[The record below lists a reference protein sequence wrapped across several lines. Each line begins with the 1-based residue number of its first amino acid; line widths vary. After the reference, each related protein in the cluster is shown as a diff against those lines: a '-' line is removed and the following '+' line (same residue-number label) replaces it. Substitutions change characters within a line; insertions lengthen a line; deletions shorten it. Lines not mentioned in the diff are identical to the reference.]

1 MNILIT
7 GGCGFIGSE
16 LIDALHT
23 KNKIFVIDNLSTG
36 YKSRIKRN
44 LHKIKFVEGDI
55 NDAKKMMKIPK
66 VDWVIHAAALSALPN
81 NQINLPYSVD
91 CNIKACASL
100 VDWCLKKGVKKLIF
114 LSTSAIYEKNK
125 KRPFFE
131 DKVNKPV
138 LIYPVTKFLAENF
151 FESISKSYPIN
162 IVSLRLSNIY
172 GRNQDYFR
180 KQLPFLGYLI
190 KGYLLKKKLTFFSKG
205 NHRRDY
211 LFIDDLSNLITKI
224 IKTKKY
230 NKLNNSFEVFNVGSG
245 RQYSVMELIK
255 FFQRIINSN
264 LSYSWGKKKNYWA
277 NFHEFKKNKLKL
289 NKNLLK
295 QEVEKIVILN
305 IDKVKKRFNWK
316 PNFQIQKGLKE
327 CLKRATEI
335 LALDNKII

>member
-1 MNILIT
+1 M
-7 GGCGFIGSE
+7 
-16 LIDALHT
+16 
-23 KNKIFVIDNLSTG
+23 
-36 YKSRIKRN
+36 
-44 LHKIKFVEGDI
+44 
-55 NDAKKMMKIPK
+55 
-66 VDWVIHAAALSALPN
+66 
-81 NQINLPYSVD
+81 
-91 CNIKACASL
+91 
-100 VDWCLKKGVKKLIF
+100 
-114 LSTSAIYEKNK
+114 
-125 KRPFFE
+125 
-131 DKVNKPV
+131 NKPV

-264 LSYSWGKKKNYWA
+264 LSYSWGKKKITGLIFMNL
-277 NFHEFKKNKLKL
+277 KKIN
-289 NKNLLK
+289 
-295 QEVEKIVILN
+295 
-305 IDKVKKRFNWK
+305 
-316 PNFQIQKGLKE
+316 
-327 CLKRATEI
+327 
-335 LALDNKII
+335 